1 MIINYS
7 GLVYNPICVARLCK
21 R

>member
-21 R
+21 H